1 MDDIKVNMQE
11 VAVWLSMS
19 NGWQKQAGFI
29 ITVNDID
36 FSFVP
41 FRLKNN
47 SMYILVSELTSG
59 AKVVEFPLGPL
70 EFAMA
75 ATKEG
80 TLSVFLDYAKMLKI
94 GLDSIGKEAIF
105 KAVDNV
111 KNKYVKVHG
120 EMPDIE
126 KLDFEE
132 DWSKANGMD
141 M

>member
-29 ITVNDID
+29 ITINDID

-41 FRLKNN
+41 FRFKNN
-47 SMYILVSELTSG
+47 SMMILVSELTSG
-59 AKVVEFPLGPL
+59 AKVVEFPLDPL
-70 EFAMA
+70 DFAMA

-80 TLSVFLDYAKMLKI
+80 TLSVFLDYAKKLKV

-105 KAVDNV
+105 TAVANV
-111 KNKYVKVHG
+111 KNKYEEIHG
-120 EMPDIE
+120 LMPDVE
-126 KLDFEE
+126 KLDFEADLRKRNE
-132 DWSKANGMD
+132 R
-141 M
+141 